1 MVTPVIPTDFPP
13 HVLRQLRARQPQL
26 WLNPSLAA
34 AVTPSA
40 DLDSAPAQARMD
52 RCASLLADVFPDL
65 ASSAGNVTSPL
76 QPVPAFQQHASATP
90 GRWFIK
96 CDHALPVAGSV
107 KARGG
112 FHEVL
117 AHAEALALAEG
128 IIAPDDDRRALASP
142 EARACFARHTVAV
155 GSTGNLGLGIGMI
168 SAALGFKAVV
178 HMSADAKEW
187 KKARLRSRGIT
198 VVEHAGD
205 YAQAVEAGRQLA
217 ERDNTIY
224 FVDDERSLPLFLGYT
239 AAAQELADQLADLN
253 IPVDATHPL
262 FVYIPCGVGGAP
274 GGIAYGLK
282 QHFGEHVHCF
292 FAEPVAAPCML
303 VQLASGG
310 DEPLSVYDIGLD
322 NRTEADGL
330 AVGLA
335 SPLVAPLMRQMLSG
349 VFTIEDDALFR
360 WAYRLKHTE
369 DILVEPSA
377 AAGFSGPDWLASPAA
392 QPYLA
397 AHGLT
402 PHMAQATHVLWST
415 GGSLVPPEEHARF
428 QARGQQLE
436 NAA

>member
-1 MVTPVIPTDFPP
+1 MAAASIPADFPAD
-13 HVLRQLRARQPQL
+13 VLRQLRARQPQL
-26 WLNPSLAA
+26 WINPGLAPTA
-34 AVTPSA
+34 SPPPE
-40 DLDSAPAQARMD
+40 LDAAPAQARMA
-52 RCASLLADVFPDL
+52 RCAGLLAHVFPEL
-65 ASSAGNVTSPL
+65 AASEGRVTSPL
-76 QPVPAFQQHASATP
+76 QPVPSFQDYASATP
-90 GRWFIK
+90 GRWLIK

-117 AHAEALALAEG
+117 AYAEALALAEG
-128 IIAPDDDRRALASP
+128 IIGPDDDRRALASP

-178 HMSADAKEW
+178 HMSADAKDW
-187 KKARLRSRGIT
+187 KKDRLRSRGIT
-198 VVEHAGD
+198 VVEHDGD

-217 ERDNTIY
+217 DRDDTIY

-239 AAAQELADQLADLN
+239 AAALELADQLADLN

-262 FVYIPCGVGGAP
+262 FVYLPCGVGGAP

-310 DEPLSVYDIGLD
+310 DEPLSVYDVGLD

-335 SPLVAPLMRQMLSG
+335 SPLVAPLMRTMLSG
-349 VFTIEDDALFR
+349 VFTIDDDALFR

-369 DILVEPSA
+369 DVLVEPSA
-377 AAGFSGPDWLASPAA
+377 AAGFSGPDWLASPQA

-397 AHGLT
+397 AHGLA

-428 QARGQQLE
+428 QARGQQLD